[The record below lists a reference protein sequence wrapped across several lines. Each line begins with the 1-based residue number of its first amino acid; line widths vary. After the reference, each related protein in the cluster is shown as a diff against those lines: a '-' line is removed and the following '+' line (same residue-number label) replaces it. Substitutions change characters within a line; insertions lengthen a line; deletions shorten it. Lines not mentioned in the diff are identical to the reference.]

1 MSGVKM
7 FNGRGGRG
15 GAQEEAVCKF
25 VVLFGRR
32 IGDARGR
39 GEAVR
44 EPVKLFVRLA

>member
-1 MSGVKM
+1 M

-32 IGDARGR
+32 IGNAR
-39 GEAVR
+39 GEAFR
-44 EPVKLFVRLA
+44 EPVELFV